1 MELSLM
7 KSVASRALL
16 AAALLTNAGALSA
29 AEEYPSRIIKLVV
42 AAPAGGGIDIVGR
55 LIERVMSQQLGQ
67 KIIVDNRPGANG
79 FLGAAFVASAPPD
92 GYTIFTTVSA
102 PVTNALNAPI
112 SYDVETAFQPISR
125 VMASPFFLVVPE
137 SSKLKTVGDVIAAGK
152 DPNQTIR
159 YGHPGLGTVTYMAT
173 VLFNKMAGTNF
184 VDIPYRGSAGQ
195 VQDTLSGELQF
206 GLLAAPDAL
215 SRRNE
220 GLRILGVSTA
230 KRSILAPDIPTIAEA
245 GVPGYEFELWH
256 GLFAPAKTPRAIVDK
271 IRAALAA
278 AQEDQD
284 TKARFL
290 ALGMVPTLDTPEEF
304 ATIVRNQRAKD
315 TALARELNLK
325 PQ

>member
-16 AAALLTNAGALSA
+16 AAAMLTSA
-29 AEEYPSRIIKLVV
+29 CSLAAADEYPSRIIKLVV
-42 AAPAGGGIDIVGR
+42 AAPAGGGIDIVAR

-79 FLGAAFVASAPPD
+79 FLGAAFVAGSPPD

-102 PVTNALNAPI
+102 PVTNPLNAPI

-137 SSKLKTVGDVIAAGK
+137 SSKIKSVGELIAAGK

-159 YGHPGLGTVTYMAT
+159 YGHPGVGTVTYMAT
-173 VLFNKMAGTNF
+173 VLFNQMAGAKF

-195 VQDTLSGELQF
+195 VTDTLSGELQF

-220 GLRILGVSTA
+220 GLRILGVSSA

-245 GVPGYEFELWH
+245 GVPGYDFELWH
-256 GLFAPAKTPRAIVDK
+256 GLFAPAKTPRPVIDR
-271 IRAALAA
+271 IRSALAA
-278 AQEDQD
+278 ALEDQE
-284 TKARFL
+284 TRARFL
-290 ALGMVPTLDTPEEF
+290 TLGMVPALDTPEEF
-304 ATIVRNQRAKD
+304 AALVRNQRAKD
-315 TALARELNLK
+315 SALAKELNLK

>member
-16 AAALLTNAGALSA
+16 AAALLTNAGGLA
-29 AEEYPSRIIKLVV
+29 AADEYPSRIIKLVV
-42 AAPAGGGIDIVGR
+42 AAPAGGGIDIVAR

-79 FLGAAFVASAPPD
+79 FLGATFVANAPPD

-102 PVTNALNAPI
+102 PVTNPLNTPI

-137 SSKLKTVGDVIAAGK
+137 SSKVKTVGDLIAAGK
-152 DPNQTIR
+152 DPNQIIR
-159 YGHPGLGTVTYMAT
+159 YGHPGLGTVTYMAS
-173 VLFNKMAGTNF
+173 VLLNKMAGTNF
-184 VDIPYRGSAGQ
+184 VDIPYRGSAAQ
-195 VQDTLSGELQF
+195 ITDTLSGEIQF
-206 GLLAAPDAL
+206 GLLVGPDAL
-215 SRRNE
+215 SRRND

-230 KRSILAPDIPTIAEA
+230 KRSMLAPDIPTIAEA
-245 GVPGYEFELWH
+245 GVPGYDFELWH
-256 GLFAPAKTPRAIVDK
+256 GLFAPAKTPRPIVDK

-304 ATIVRNQRAKD
+304 AAIVRNQRTKD